1 MEQALTTY
9 GPLGIAVL
17 AEGLV
22 IVRLYNDIKQLQ
34 KEKDVLQEARR
45 LDAKETTDKIT
56 EPLSSISQTVKLVY
70 DKIQVSKEAQS

>member
-1 MEQALTTY
+1 MEQALVTY

-45 LDAKETTDKIT
+45 QDAKETTDKIT

-70 DKIQVSKEAQS
+70 DKIQVSKEA

>member
-1 MEQALTTY
+1 MEQALVTY

-45 LDAKETTDKIT
+45 LDAKETTDKIS

-70 DKIQVSKEAQS
+70 DKIQVSKEA

>member
-1 MEQALTTY
+1 MEQALVTY

-70 DKIQVSKEAQS
+70 DKIQVSKEA